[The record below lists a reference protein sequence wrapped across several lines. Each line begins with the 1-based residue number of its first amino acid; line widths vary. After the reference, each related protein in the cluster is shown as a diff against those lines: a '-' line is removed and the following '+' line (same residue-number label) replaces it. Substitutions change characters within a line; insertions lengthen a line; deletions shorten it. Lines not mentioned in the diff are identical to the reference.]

1 MSFLFGSEDDQKA
14 LESQRISD
22 HDEHLDGDA
31 DGLGAARALVFAGG
45 ISLVIFGLIA
55 LIFI

>member
-1 MSFLFGSEDDQKA
+1 MSLLFSSEDDQKA
-14 LESQRISD
+14 LESQRIAD

-31 DGLGAARALVFAGG
+31 DGLGAARGLMWAGG